1 MPFIDVLIA
10 HRLDPTLARRIAE
23 GVSERTVRILRKSA
37 ELTAAAVRFVP
48 DAHWLIGGRSLE
60 ETGTSSYQLTVTVT
74 AGTNTP
80 AEKAAYLAKIHAFM
94 AGALGAVR
102 PESYA
107 VVHEVPADAWGFGGI
122 TQAARRSA
130 T

>member
-1 MPFIDVLIA
+1 MPFINVLVS
-10 HRLDPTLARRIAE
+10 HRLDQDLARRIAE
-23 GVSERTVRILRKSA
+23 GVSERTVRILRKSPQ
-37 ELTAAAVRFVP
+37 LTAAAVSFVP
-48 DAHWLIGGRSLE
+48 DGQWLIGGRRLE
-60 ETGTSSYQLTVTVT
+60 ETGASSYQLAVTVT

-80 AEKAAYLAKIHAFM
+80 AEKAAYLAEIHTFM
-94 AGALGAVR
+94 ADALGGVR